1 MQCSSRRE
9 FIKTAGAV
17 TLGLVAVSGTAGA
30 VFSCA
35 SPTPTEVPTKVPSP
49 TATSNPAA
57 LSVAQLPA
65 AGVVAH
71 PWPLKKIDVT
81 AAAER
86 AYAAYYNGGCMY
98 GAFEGIVGEM
108 REKYGPPFDAFPAAM
123 MKYGG
128 AGVSGWGTLC
138 GALNGAAA
146 AIALVTEQKVTNPI
160 INEVYGW
167 YGVTPLPD
175 YKPAKP
181 KFANLDT
188 SVAASQLCHISVT
201 KWCDKTKFKALSPE
215 RAERCAW
222 LTASVV
228 RYTADLLNKQ
238 AEGTFKATFVVP
250 ASVTGCLSCHGK
262 GGPVENVH
270 VSNQTVCTEC
280 HDNLGSG
287 HPGTSK

>member
-9 FIKTAGAV
+9 FIKTAGVV

-30 VFSCA
+30 VLSCA
-35 SPTPTEVPTKVPSP
+35 SPTPTAAPTNVPTITP
-49 TATSNPAA
+49 NPAA
-57 LSVAQLPA
+57 LSVAQLTA

-71 PWPLKKIDVT
+71 PWPLKKIDAT

-86 AYAAYYNGGCMY
+86 AYAAYSNGGCMY
-98 GAFEGIVGEM
+98 GAFEGIIGEM

-146 AIALVTEQKVTNPI
+146 AIALVTEPKVTSPI

-175 YKPAKP
+175 YKPVKP
-181 KFANLDT
+181 KFANIDT
-188 SVAASQLCHISVT
+188 SVAASQLCHTSVT
-201 KWCDKTKFKALSPE
+201 KWCDKTGFKALSPE

-222 LTASVV
+222 LTASVA

-238 AEGTFKATFVVP
+238 ADGAFKATFAVP

-262 GGPVENVH
+262 GGPIENVH

-280 HDNLGSG
+280 HDSLGSG
-287 HPGTSK
+287 HPSSGK